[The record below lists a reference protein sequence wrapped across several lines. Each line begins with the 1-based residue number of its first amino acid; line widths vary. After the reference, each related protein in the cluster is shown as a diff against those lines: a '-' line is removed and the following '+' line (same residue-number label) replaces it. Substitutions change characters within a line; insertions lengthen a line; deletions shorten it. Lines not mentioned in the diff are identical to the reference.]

1 MLSVSPGPTR
11 PLPPRFTKE
20 KNMFLAL
27 GIFLLVTWVV
37 VFVLF
42 KVTIFAIH
50 LLIIVALI
58 SFIAHL
64 FRGGRGTP

>member
-1 MLSVSPGPTR
+1 
-11 PLPPRFTKE
+11 
-20 KNMFLAL
+20 MFLAL